1 MRLRKSRGEKMSTRI
16 AKFIADSG
24 VASRRVAEDLI
35 AAGRVSINDTV
46 INGPVNFVNDN
57 DVVKIDGQRISA
69 RTDTELYIFHKPLN
83 TMTTS
88 RDPNGRRTIY
98 DCLPDEYKHLKYVGR
113 LDYKTTGLL
122 LLTND
127 GDFARKLTLP
137 ASNIERTYIATVN
150 STDFSRLDNA
160 RRGITVD
167 GTKYAPMKIEEI
179 GGNDL
184 RITITEGKKNE
195 VRIVLRA
202 CGCSVRK
209 LHRISYGGIG
219 LGKLPVGKIQ
229 KISQKTIDLIK
240 KSF

>member
-1 MRLRKSRGEKMSTRI
+1 MGVRV

-24 VASRRVAEDLI
+24 VASRRGAEELI
-35 AAGRVSINDTV
+35 ATGHVR
-46 INGPVNFVNDN
+46 INGVVIDSPVNFVGENDT
-57 DVVKIDGQRISA
+57 VEIDGKKISL
-69 RTDTELYIFHKPLN
+69 RTDTELYMFHKPIN
-83 TMTTS
+83 TMTTLH
-88 RDPNGRRTIY
+88 DPRGRKTIY
-98 DCLPDEYKHLKYVGR
+98 DCLEDEYKNLKYVGR

-137 ASNIERTYIATVN
+137 SSNIERTYIATVN
-150 STDFSRLDNA
+150 STDFSHLDKA
-160 RRGITVD
+160 RHGMVVD
-167 GTKYAPMKIEEI
+167 GIKYAPMKIEEI

-202 CGCSVRK
+202 CGCPVRK
-209 LHRISYGGIG
+209 LHRISYGKIR

-229 KISQKTIDLIK
+229 KISQKTIDLMK